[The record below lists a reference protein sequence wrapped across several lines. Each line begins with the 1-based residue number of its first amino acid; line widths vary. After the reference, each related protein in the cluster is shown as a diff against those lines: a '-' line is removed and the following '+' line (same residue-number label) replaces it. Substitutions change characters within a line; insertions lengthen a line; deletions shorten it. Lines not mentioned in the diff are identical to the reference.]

1 LHASIPGFTCQV
13 PEDFAAGRL
22 RWALDLRDGKGMG
35 FEGDVAE
42 VRRALAHAEPV
53 PEIDI
58 ALDPEDEAALDQH
71 LDASAALAAE
81 PCFSGWFALDRQEL
95 KLLQDGAK
103 ALPADAE
110 DLASQIRDLRLRAWQ
125 AWLGQVGAE
134 KLATRLEINAWLLA
148 ATQKRDQALQALAC
162 ARALRLADRPW
173 TQLGLMAASVEKQ
186 AALASLIALAGP
198 AAASAASGPA
208 AAAP

>member
-1 LHASIPGFTCQV
+1 
-13 PEDFAAGRL
+13 
-22 RWALDLRDGKGMG
+22 
-35 FEGDVAE
+35 
-42 VRRALAHAEPV
+42 
-53 PEIDI
+53 
-58 ALDPEDEAALDQH
+58 
-71 LDASAALAAE
+71 
-81 PCFSGWFALDRQEL
+81 
-95 KLLQDGAK
+95 
-103 ALPADAE
+103 
-110 DLASQIRDLRLRAWQ
+110 
-125 AWLGQVGAE
+125 
-134 KLATRLEINAWLLA
+134 LEINAWLLA